1 MLPGPRANYDTIAVL
16 PCLIFG
22 SHSYSRDSLGIFSV
36 PASSAF
42 LSPGFP
48 VQAAFTIAAS
58 LGHFSHSLGRSSHS
72 RILSRKKE
80 ARQYV
85 ALRVSSDPFCSAA
98 QRSASTTLR
107 NSASRASPMV
117 FTKRPL
123 WAAMAGPNTSWRS
136 AWKRARVPP
145 QSHIADDIS
154 DEDGSEPALHGCG
167 PFRPK
172 N

>member
-1 MLPGPRANYDTIAVL
+1 GALTALASLTRMLPGPRANYDTIAVL

-85 ALRVSSDPFCSAA
+85 ALRVSSDPFVPLHSV
-98 QRSASTTLR
+98 RHPLR
-107 NSASRASPMV
+107 CGTQPAERRPWSSPSD
-117 FTKRPL
+117 RYGRRWL
-123 WAAMAGPNTSWRS
+123 
-136 AWKRARVPP
+136 ARIPP
-145 QSHIADDIS
+145 GDR
-154 DEDGSEPALHGCG
+154 L
-167 PFRPK
+167 
-172 N
+172 